1 LDYNPFVAKR
11 TTEEGAELQI
21 VGEGS
26 LEQGR
31 EEAWR
36 ALITAHAAA
45 LERIERELWEAGLP
59 PLGWYDVL
67 LSSPWRR
74 GVGCG
79 CTSSPA
85 PWF

>member
-1 LDYNPFVAKR
+1 MDYNPFVAER

-21 VGEGS
+21 VGGGS

-45 LERIERELWEAGLP
+45 IERIERELSEAGLP

-67 LSSPWRR
+67 LELWRAR

-79 CTSSPA
+79 CTNSPA